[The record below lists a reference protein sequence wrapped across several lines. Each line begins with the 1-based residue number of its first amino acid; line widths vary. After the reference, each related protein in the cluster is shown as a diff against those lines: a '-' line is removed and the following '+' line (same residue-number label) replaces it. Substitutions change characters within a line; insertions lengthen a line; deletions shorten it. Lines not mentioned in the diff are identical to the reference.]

1 MNIQLHDQMTKTLDK
16 YTPVYLVDTNY
27 TICLLETAKSHIVS
41 FGIAK
46 CNPNL
51 DEFLPERGREIAL
64 ARAVK
69 KLREQTIKGV
79 SSRAIK
85 KAKANGR

>member
-64 ARAVK
+64 ARAIK
-69 KLREQTIKGV
+69 KLMG
-79 SSRAIK
+79 
-85 KAKANGR
+85 KANGKLNSHRQK